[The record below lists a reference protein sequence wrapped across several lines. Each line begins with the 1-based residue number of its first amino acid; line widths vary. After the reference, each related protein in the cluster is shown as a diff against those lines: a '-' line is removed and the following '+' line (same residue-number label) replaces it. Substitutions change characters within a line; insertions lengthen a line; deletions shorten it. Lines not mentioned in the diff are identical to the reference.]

1 MNFAIVLHFLA
12 GFVLTAPQQQR
23 VVGDI
28 RPFKKVPTDFTG
40 CFEPDVIPLL
50 PPVSGPIGGIHWHN
64 DMLFSPPLQD
74 ATKWRELH

>member
-1 MNFAIVLHFLA
+1 MALHFLA
-12 GFVLTAPQQQR
+12 GVVLTAPQQQR
-23 VVGDI
+23 VAGDI

-50 PPVSGPIGGIHWHN
+50 PPVSGPIGGKHWQN